1 MGYRCQL
8 QELSFELARGI
19 LSLPT
24 GNDAPFVKVFS
35 PTEAVN
41 QKKSFDITNPAIVG
55 SGDDFIG
62 IRFTAGE
69 SSSIGLSTATRTGH
83 TNISLIMAYY
93 HLWASGETC
102 PNLTTRFSHTAT
114 GPPARALCRS
124 GPNILSWNY
133 ITQYDWCDLI
143 NLVKFWGVYGDSI
156 GCSYIHPS
164 KECINGDHQEGVMV
178 HRESNTGDTVLLNM
192 IHGLHVLTD
201 EHELSKGR
209 IWGPW
214 LQYLNDGSV
223 GDAYAKYDK
232 EVELWPYSFPSSDIE
247 PGYHQRISSVQGVI
261 MSSDGA
267 SVLLGDNQSNQL
279 SAEHGANYYYHIISD
294 GDRSF
299 VFENVLQCPDLAAA
313 VKLGEYAWDT
323 QNRAKYYH
331 GLSDDSPA
339 DLEYDVSSSDTA
351 EWFHVQAAEG
361 TWQAKFGLFD
371 APKSDAVAV
380 SSTSLA
386 GYSSGVNIRI
396 ITQGGNITIGELSGP
411 HQWSFE
417 LPAGVFVKGSNTI
430 EFTVTQA
437 SWWYGFMWDSVPNK
451 SMERTCIAR
460 FVDGAILHCFTY

>member
-35 PTEAVN
+35 PTEAFKATQFGMRLLVN

-69 SSSIGLSTATRTGH
+69 SSSIGLSTATSTGH
-83 TNISLIMAYY
+83 TNISLIRAYY

-124 GPNILSWNY
+124 CPNILSWNY

-267 SVLLGDNQSNQL
+267 SVLMGDNQSNQL
-279 SAEHGANYYYHIISD
+279 SAEHEQPTPLYAWAGNNSD
-294 GDRSF
+294 NGGVSTNLKSN
-299 VFENVLQCPDLAAA
+299 EVLQCPDLAAA

-323 QNRAKYYH
+323 QNCAKVWQIGALDRLAY
-331 GLSDDSPA
+331 
-339 DLEYDVSSSDTA
+339 LEYDVSSSDTA

-380 SSTSLA
+380 LSTSFV

-396 ITQGGNITIGELSGP
+396 ITQGGNITIGELSGLTNGP
-411 HQWSFE
+411 SIYRSSTF
-417 LPAGVFVKGSNTI
+417 GG
-430 EFTVTQA
+430 
-437 SWWYGFMWDSVPNK
+437 
-451 SMERTCIAR
+451 
-460 FVDGAILHCFTY
+460 LH